1 MGKFTEI
8 PADTFDGLQM
18 DAGIL
23 TKNFDPANPA
33 EVKPEDIITAT
44 TGGINAVCQPTFS
57 DFGEDIDNCPND
69 MMEMKHLDS
78 WACTLGFTA
87 LGTSKESIRLEL
99 GAADTDADSGAIIPR
114 ADLKQ
119 SDFEDSIWW
128 VGDRADGGCVA
139 IQLIHAL
146 STEGFSLQ
154 TTKNGKGQIACTLT
168 GHVSIKKQKE
178 VPMKIYSLDPTTETT
193 TPTNAQESSSNTS
206 SAKRNTSSS
215 NN

>member
-1 MGKFTEI
+1 MAKYTTI

-23 TKNFDPANPA
+23 TKIFDPAKPA

-44 TGGINAVCQPTFS
+44 TGGVNAVCQPSFT
-57 DFGEDIDNCPND
+57 DFGEDIDNCPNN
-69 MMEMKHLDS
+69 MMELKHLDS
-78 WACTLGFTA
+78 WTCTLGFTA

-99 GAADTDADSGAIIPR
+99 GCADIDADTGAITPR

-128 VGDRADGGCVA
+128 IGDRADGGCVA
-139 IQLIHAL
+139 IELKHAL

-168 GHVSIKKQKE
+168 GHVSIKAQKE
-178 VPMKIYSLDPTTETT
+178 MPMTIYSIDPDTT
-193 TPTNAQESSSNTS
+193 TTQDSGSSGNESQTG
-206 SAKRNTSSS
+206 SAKRNTFTSKE
-215 NN
+215 

>member
-23 TKNFDPANPA
+23 TKKFDPANPA

-44 TGGINAVCQPTFS
+44 TGGVNAVCQPSFT
-57 DFGEDIDNCPND
+57 DFGEDIDNCPNN
-69 MMEMKHLDS
+69 MMELKHLDS
-78 WACTLGFTA
+78 WNCTLGFTA
-87 LGTSKESIRLEL
+87 LGTSKESLRMEL
-99 GAADTDADSGAIIPR
+99 GAADVDADTGAIIPR

-119 SDFEDSIWW
+119 SDFEDTIWW
-128 VGDRADGGCVA
+128 VGDRADGGCIA
-139 IQLIHAL
+139 ICLLHAL

-154 TTKNGKGQIACTLT
+154 TTKNGKGQIATTLT

-178 VPMKIYSLDPTTETT
+178 VPMKIYSIDPTPDTT
-193 TPTNAQESSSNTS
+193 SPTTQDSQSTG
-206 SAKRNTSSS
+206 AKRNIVSSKE
-215 NN
+215 